1 MTQVPWLGD
10 TARPPAMFGTD
21 TLVIVM
27 SSTTTKFE
35 SASRP
40 PAIHS
45 GVPLMVEKSL
55 DCVWAPIRAG
65 SAMAIDPPRLAP
77 RHVDVGVHRQAH
89 AQRMGTQL
97 GRIKRDPHRQSLHD
111 LDPVA
116 GGILRGNERE
126 GGAGSATD
134 TPHLAVVFDGPA
146 VEVGGQHR
154 RLSEAHLAQLRLF
167 VVGIHV
173 HRLDG

>member
-21 TLVIVM
+21 TLVIVI

-35 SASRP
+35 RARRP

-45 GVPLMVEKSL
+45 GVPLMVEKSP
-55 DCVWAPIRAG
+55 DCVLDPIRAG
-65 SAMAIDPPRLAP
+65 AAKAINPSRLAP

-89 AQRMGTQL
+89 AQRMGAQL
-97 GRIKRDPHRQSLHD
+97 GRIERDAHRQSLHH

-116 GGILRGNERE
+116 GRILCGDERE
-126 GGAGSATD
+126 SGAGSTPD
-134 TPHLAVVFDGPA
+134 THHLAVVFDGA
-146 VEVGGQHR
+146 TV
-154 RLSEAHLAQLRLF
+154 
-167 VVGIHV
+167 
-173 HRLDG
+173 